1 MQPGPLDGVK
11 VLDLSRLVAGNQ
23 LTMLLGDFGAEVIK
37 IENPGTGDTLRQ
49 WLTHEMDLDWKVY
62 GRNKR
67 SVELNLKDPDDCDR
81 LLALVPSAQVLVES
95 FRPGVLEEMGLAP
108 AELHARNPSLVI
120 ARISGWGQTGAYAN
134 KPGFGTLVEAMSGFA
149 AANGFSDREPVLP
162 PNALADMLAGIY
174 GAFGVVLAMRY
185 AELTGVGQ
193 VVDISLFESLFST
206 LGPTAAAYRLFG
218 DVLRRNGSRAT
229 TAPRNVYRTKDGEW
243 LALSAPTQSMT
254 DRLFRAIQREDLI
267 GDQRFRNNT
276 ERVRNVE
283 ALDLILGDYFGQ
295 HEANK
300 ALRDLEAAGVTVS
313 PVCDVSQLLDS
324 EFFRSREVVI
334 EVEDACGSMIPMHN
348 VLPRLSVSPG
358 HVYLPAPQLGEHT
371 EEVLELLVGR
381 NANDITDV
389 TSRFR

>member
-37 IENPGTGDTLRQ
+37 IESPAGDTLRQ

-62 GRNKR
+62 GRNKQ
-67 SVELNLKDPDDCDR
+67 SVELNLKEKDDRDR
-81 LLALVPSAQVLVES
+81 LLALVSTAHVLVES

-108 AELHARNPSLVI
+108 AELHVRNPALVI
-120 ARISGWGQTGAYAN
+120 ARISGWGQTGAFAN

-162 PNALADMLAGIY
+162 PIALADMLAGIY
-174 GAFGVVLAMRY
+174 GAFGVVLAVRY
-185 AELTGVGQ
+185 AESTGVGQ

-229 TAPRNVYRTKDGEW
+229 SAPRNVYRTKDGEW

-267 GDQRFRNNT
+267 GDPRFLSNT

-283 ALDLILGDYFGQ
+283 ALDLILGDYFGE
-295 HEANK
+295 HEVDD
-300 ALRDLEAAGVTVS
+300 ALRELEAAGVTVS
-313 PVCDVSQLLDS
+313 PVCDVGQLLDG

-334 EVEDACGSMIPMHN
+334 EVEDACGSRILMHN
-348 VLPRLSVSPG
+348 VVPRLSASPG
-358 HVYLPAPQLGEHT
+358 HVYLPAPRLGEHT
-371 EEVLELLVGR
+371 EKILRSLVDR
-381 NANDITDV
+381 STDDAMDEI
-389 TSRFR
+389 SGS